1 MEWNSEHLEEKA
13 ARASSNQAGSITFRQ
28 LAGPRRP
35 SPSGWPAGTLI
46 QAALLQ
52 ADTTHP
58 MRCARALL
66 EAGAWLHQTGTG
78 LPTGIQ

>member
-1 MEWNSEHLEEKA
+1 MECNSEHLEEKVA
-13 ARASSNQAGSITFRQ
+13 HASSSEAGLITYRQ

-35 SPSGWPAGTLI
+35 SPSAWPVGIPI

-58 MRCARALL
+58 MRSARALL
-66 EAGAWLHQTGTG
+66 EAGAWLRQTGTG